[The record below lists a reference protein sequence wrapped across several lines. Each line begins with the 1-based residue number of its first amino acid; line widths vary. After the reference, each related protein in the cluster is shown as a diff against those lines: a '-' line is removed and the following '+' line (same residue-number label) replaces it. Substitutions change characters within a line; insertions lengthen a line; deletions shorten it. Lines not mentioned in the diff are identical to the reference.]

1 MTAEEFWQQFQL
13 ETGQD
18 LSKERYDAW
27 QFGASPD
34 KLLQLV
40 LAGTKQATASLHAVY
55 EKESEPLPDSNT
67 YSIILDGQNEP
78 QCIIKNIDVIIQPFK
93 DFDETF
99 AYTEGEGDR
108 SLEYW
113 RKVHIE
119 FFTEEAKRYNT
130 TFNEDSLVVGEIFK
144 LIYHK

>member
-1 MTAEEFWQQFQL
+1 MTAEEFWQQFQI

-18 LSKERYDAW
+18 LFKQRYDAW
-27 QFGASPD
+27 QFGDSPD

-55 EKESEPLPDSNT
+55 EKEDEPLPDNNT
-67 YSIILDGQNEP
+67 YSIILDSQNEP
-78 QCIIKNIDVIIQPFK
+78 QCIIKNTAVLIRPFK
-93 DFDETF
+93 DFDEAF

-108 SLEYW
+108 SLAYW

-119 FFTEEAKRYNT
+119 FFNEEAKRYDVS
-130 TFNEDSLVVGEIFK
+130 FNEESLVVGEIFK
-144 LIYHK
+144 VVYRK